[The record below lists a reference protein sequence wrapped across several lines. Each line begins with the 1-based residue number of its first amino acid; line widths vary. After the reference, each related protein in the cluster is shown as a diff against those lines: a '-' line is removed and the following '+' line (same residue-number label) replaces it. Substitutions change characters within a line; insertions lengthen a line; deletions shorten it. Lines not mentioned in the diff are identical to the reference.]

1 MQSPQR
7 RPVIAGQGRRMDR
20 AETWHTSAQ
29 DWCGPCV
36 RRFRSIHPRIAR
48 VTGRPQR
55 SQRLGDLCVIV
66 SSALVI
72 LLSPFVAASSQQPET
87 IVLAPVRAGLDPISL
102 PQLDTLEAAVA
113 DHLRDARAAFEETP
127 PNASPRDLADAYGA
141 VGRVFHA
148 YEFFDAADACYRNAA
163 ILRPSDSRWPH
174 LRAYLLQQTGRFE
187 DAVPLYLAARRAAPD
202 DYAAAVHLGETY
214 LGLGRIADAREQ
226 FDAMSMRYP
235 AASNAG
241 LGEIALRERRYKEAI
256 AHLEAALARFPSATS
271 LEYSLGMAYRG
282 LGRMDEARAHLLR
295 RGSGGVRVA
304 DPIVDELQTL
314 ARGER
319 AFVMRGRQA
328 YEAGQFQAAAD
339 AFRKAAAAAPAD
351 AIPHVNLAAALA
363 QLGDANGA
371 AAQLEIAVRLDPDDE
386 SALLN
391 LSILL
396 ADRARYREA
405 LQHLDDSH
413 RRFPDR
419 APTATTLA
427 RLLASSPDRSIR
439 DGPRAFDVATT
450 VYQREPSP
458 AHGETVA
465 IALAE
470 LGRCDEA
477 EEWMRRAIGEA
488 DGGKDAPEAARLRR
502 EAGRYASRP
511 CRP

>member
-1 MQSPQR
+1 M
-7 RPVIAGQGRRMDR
+7 
-20 AETWHTSAQ
+20 
-29 DWCGPCV
+29 
-36 RRFRSIHPRIAR
+36 
-48 VTGRPQR
+48 
-55 SQRLGDLCVIV
+55 
-66 SSALVI
+66 
-72 LLSPFVAASSQQPET
+72 
-87 IVLAPVRAGLDPISL
+87 RAGLDPIAF

-113 DHLRDARAAFEETP
+113 DHLRGTRAVFEKTSP
-127 PNASPRDLADAYGA
+127 KASARDLADAYGSL
-141 VGRVFHA
+141 GRVFHA

-163 ILRPSDSRWPH
+163 ILRPSDSRWLH

-187 DAVPLYLAARRAAPD
+187 DAVPLYLAARRAAPE

-226 FDAMSMRYP
+226 FETMAMRYP
-235 AASNAG
+235 AASSAG
-241 LGEIALRERRYKEAI
+241 LGEIALRERRYQDAI

-282 LGRMDEARAHLLR
+282 LGRMDDARAHLQ
-295 RGSGGVRVA
+295 RGGTGGVRVA

-314 ARGER
+314 VRGER
-319 AFVMRGRQA
+319 AFVMQGRRA
-328 YEAGQFQAAAD
+328 YEAGQYQVAAD
-339 AFRKAAAAAPAD
+339 AFRKAAVAAPAD

-371 AAQLEIAVRLDPDDE
+371 AEQLAIAVRLDPDDE
-386 SALLN
+386 TTLLK

-396 ADRARYREA
+396 ADRERYREA
-405 LQHLDDSH
+405 VQHLDESH

-419 APTATTLA
+419 PATATTLA

-439 DGPRAFDVATT
+439 DGQRAFDVATM

-477 EEWMRRAIGEA
+477 VDWMRRAIDDA
-488 DGGKDAPEAARLRR
+488 DRAKDMAEAARLRS
-502 EAGRYASRP
+502 EASKYAPRP

>member
-1 MQSPQR
+1 M
-7 RPVIAGQGRRMDR
+7 R
-20 AETWHTSAQ
+20 A
-29 DWCGPCV
+29 
-36 RRFRSIHPRIAR
+36 RLLRSGAIF
-48 VTGRPQR
+48 T
-55 SQRLGDLCVIV
+55 
-66 SSALVI
+66 ALI
-72 LLSPFVAASSQQPET
+72 FAASTLVGASRQQPAA
-87 IVLAPVRAGLDPISL
+87 IVLAPVRAGLDPIAF

-113 DHLRDARAAFEETP
+113 DHLRGARAAFEKTP
-127 PNASPRDLADAYGA
+127 PNASARDLADAYGSL
-141 VGRVFHA
+141 GRVFHA
-148 YEFFDAADACYRNAA
+148 YGFFDAADACYRNAA
-163 ILRPSDSRWPH
+163 IIRPSDSRWLH
-174 LRAYLLQQTGRFE
+174 LRAYLLQQTGRFD
-187 DAVPLYLAARRAAPD
+187 DAVPLYLAARRAAPE

-226 FDAMSMRYP
+226 FEAMAMRYP

-241 LGEIALRERRYKEAI
+241 LGEIALRERRYKDAI
-256 AHLEAALARFPSATS
+256 AHLEDALARFPSATS

-282 LGRMDEARAHLLR
+282 LGRMDEARAHLQR
-295 RGSGGVRVA
+295 RGTSGVRVA
-304 DPIVDELQTL
+304 DPIVDELQAL
-314 ARGER
+314 VRGER
-319 AFVMRGRQA
+319 AFVMQGRSA
-328 YEAGQFQAAAD
+328 YQAGQFQAAAD

-371 AAQLEIAVRLDPDDE
+371 AEQLAIAVRLDPDDE
-386 SALLN
+386 TTLLK

-396 ADRARYREA
+396 ADRERYREA
-405 LQHLDDSH
+405 LQHLDEGH

-419 APTATTLA
+419 AATSTTLA

-439 DGPRAFDVATT
+439 DGPRAFEVATM

-477 EEWMRRAIGEA
+477 VDWMRRAIEDA
-488 DGGKDAPEAARLRR
+488 DRAKDADEAKRLQNEAARY
-502 EAGRYASRP
+502 GKRP

>member
-1 MQSPQR
+1 MRENKRANPRRSP
-7 RPVIAGQGRRMDR
+7 
-20 AETWHTSAQ
+20 
-29 DWCGPCV
+29 
-36 RRFRSIHPRIAR
+36 
-48 VTGRPQR
+48 
-55 SQRLGDLCVIV
+55 RLRDLCVI
-66 SSALVI
+66 SCCALTVF
-72 LLSPFVAASSQQPET
+72 LSVFAAASSQEPET
-87 IVLAPVRAGLDPISL
+87 IVLAPVRAGLDPIAF

-113 DHLRDARAAFEETP
+113 DHLRGARATFEKTSP
-127 PNASPRDLADAYGA
+127 KASARDLADAYGSL
-141 VGRVFHA
+141 GRVFHA

-163 ILRPSDSRWPH
+163 ILRPSDSRWLH

-187 DAVPLYLAARRAAPD
+187 DAVPLYLAARRAAPE

-226 FDAMSMRYP
+226 FETMAMRYP
-235 AASNAG
+235 AASSAG
-241 LGEIALRERRYKEAI
+241 LGEIALRERRYQDAI

-282 LGRMDEARAHLLR
+282 LGRMDDARAHLQ
-295 RGSGGVRVA
+295 RGGTGGVRVA

-314 ARGER
+314 VRGER
-319 AFVMRGRQA
+319 AFVMQGRRA
-328 YEAGQFQAAAD
+328 YEAGQYQVAAD
-339 AFRKAAAAAPAD
+339 AFRKAAVAAPAD

-371 AAQLEIAVRLDPDDE
+371 AEQLAIAVRLDPDDE
-386 SALLN
+386 TTLLK

-396 ADRARYREA
+396 ADRERYREA
-405 LQHLDDSH
+405 VQHLDESH

-419 APTATTLA
+419 PATATTLA

-439 DGPRAFDVATT
+439 DGQRAFDVATM

-477 EEWMRRAIGEA
+477 VDWMRRAIDDADRAKDTAEA
-488 DGGKDAPEAARLRR
+488 VRLRS
-502 EAGRYASRP
+502 EASKYAARP

>member
-1 MQSPQR
+1 M
-7 RPVIAGQGRRMDR
+7 
-20 AETWHTSAQ
+20 
-29 DWCGPCV
+29 
-36 RRFRSIHPRIAR
+36 
-48 VTGRPQR
+48 
-55 SQRLGDLCVIV
+55 
-66 SSALVI
+66 
-72 LLSPFVAASSQQPET
+72 
-87 IVLAPVRAGLDPISL
+87 APVRAGLDPVAF

-113 DHLRDARAAFEETP
+113 DHLRGAGAAFGKTP
-127 PNASPRDLADAYGA
+127 SNASARDLADAYGSL
-141 VGRVFHA
+141 GRVFHA

-163 ILRPSDSRWPH
+163 ILRPSDSRWLH

-187 DAVPLYLAARRAAPD
+187 DAVPLYLAARRAAPE

-226 FDAMSMRYP
+226 FEAMAMRYP

-241 LGEIALRERRYKEAI
+241 LGEIALRERRYNDAI
-256 AHLEAALARFPSATS
+256 AHLEDALARFPSASS

-282 LGRMDEARAHLLR
+282 LGRMGEARAHLQR
-295 RGSGGVRVA
+295 RGTGGVRVA

-314 ARGER
+314 VRGER
-319 AFVMRGRQA
+319 AFVMQGRRA
-328 YEAGQFQAAAD
+328 FEAGQYQAAAD
-339 AFRKAAAAAPAD
+339 AFRKAATAAPAD

-363 QLGDANGA
+363 QLGDANGVA
-371 AAQLEIAVRLDPDDE
+371 EQLAIAVRLDPDDE
-386 SALLN
+386 GTLLK

-396 ADRARYREA
+396 ADRERYREA
-405 LQHLDDSH
+405 LQHLDEGH

-419 APTATTLA
+419 AATATTLA

-439 DGPRAFDVATT
+439 DGPRAFAVATM
-450 VYQREPSP
+450 VYQREASP

-477 EEWMRRAIGEA
+477 VDWMRRAIDDADRTKDTAEA
-488 DGGKDAPEAARLRR
+488 TRLRG
-502 EAGRYASRP
+502 ESGKYVMRP